1 MIIIMKS
8 ISIRRRINNNQES
21 KDLPLIQ
28 YICSVDISR
37 VVENLV
43 TQSLFACNILLIT
56 ISGTIGEKVPRAKFH
71 VLVVACCESH
81 LWSGLPTK
89 LLSPTTHNTKPKH
102 SMQQAHQHR

>member
-1 MIIIMKS
+1 MIIINKPVS
-8 ISIRRRINNNQES
+8 IRRINNNQES
-21 KDLPLIQ
+21 KMQKIH
-28 YICSVDISR
+28 SVGVSR

-56 ISGTIGEKVPRAKFH
+56 MTIGEKVPRAKFH

-89 LLSPTTHNTKPKH
+89 LLSPTTHNTKQ